1 MKIADVRC
9 FKVTGPAVP
18 SLTEERQIG
27 MLDVYPEYA
36 SRTVTR
42 RSVASQQGAKA
53 EAAYVEVESDEG
65 HVGLFGP
72 VFPETAF
79 LVLAK
84 LRPHLVGQ
92 DPLATE
98 RLWDVMYRQDRHAR
112 GGNQMMAISAVDNAL
127 WDLRGKHFG
136 LPVYRLLG
144 GPTRDTVD
152 CYASMLGHS
161 LEPDRVTERARW
173 AVEQGF
179 KAQKWFFKYGPIH
192 GLDGMAKNVD
202 LVRTVREAVGPN
214 VEIMFDSWMG
224 WDRTYTI
231 RLAERIEQY
240 YPRWIEESVPADR
253 TDDFVSIRQST
264 RIPIA
269 TGEHEYTRWGFQK
282 LLQADAVDVVQADPD
297 WCGGITELVKIC
309 VLASA
314 YGRVV
319 IPHGHSIHAAV
330 HVVAAQSP
338 YVCPM
343 AETLLLALP
352 GKQQFHKEQMM
363 PEGGSIPLPTAPGL
377 GYSLDDTKV
386 DRRTPFTI

>member
-1 MKIADVRC
+1 
-9 FKVTGPAVP
+9 
-18 SLTEERQIG
+18 
-27 MLDVYPEYA
+27 MLDIYPEYA
-36 SRTVTR
+36 NRTVTP
-42 RSVASQQGAKA
+42 RSVESQRGRTA
-53 EAAYVEVESDEG
+53 ESVYVEVESDEG
-65 HVGLFGP
+65 HTGLFGP
-72 VFPETAF
+72 IFPETAY
-79 LVLAK
+79 LILAK
-84 LRPHLVGQ
+84 LRAHLVGQ

-112 GGNQMMAISAVDNAL
+112 EGNQMMAVSAVDNAL
-127 WDLRGKHFG
+127 WDLRGKHYN

-144 GPTRDTVD
+144 GPTRDTID

-161 LEPDRVTERARW
+161 LEPERVTERATW

-192 GLDGMAKNVD
+192 GLAGMAKNVD
-202 LVRTVREAVGPN
+202 LVRTVRVAVGPN
-214 VEIMFDSWMG
+214 IEIMFDSWMG
-224 WDRTYTI
+224 WDMTYTI
-231 RLAERIEQY
+231 RLLERIEQY
-240 YPRWIEESVPADR
+240 YPRWVEESIPPDR
-253 TDDFVSIRQST
+253 TGDFATIRRSS
-264 RIPIA
+264 RVPIA

-282 LLQADAVDVVQADPD
+282 LLQADAIDVIQADPD

-309 VLASA
+309 TLASA

-338 YVCPM
+338 FVCPM

-363 PEGGSIPLPTAPGL
+363 PERGSIPLPTAPGL
-377 GYSLDDTKV
+377 GFTLDESKIE
-386 DRRTPFTI
+386 RRTPIAI

>member
-9 FKVTGPAVP
+9 FKVAGPATP
-18 SLTEERQIG
+18 SLIEERQIG
-27 MLDVYPEYA
+27 MLDIYPEYA
-36 SRTVTR
+36 ACTVTP
-42 RSVASQQGAKA
+42 RSAESHGTATA
-53 EAAYVEVESDEG
+53 EATYVEIQSDDG
-65 HVGLFGP
+65 LVGLFGP
-72 VFPETAF
+72 IFPETAF
-79 LVLAK
+79 LILAK
-84 LRPHLVGQ
+84 LRSHLVGQ

-112 GGNQMMAISAVDNAL
+112 EGNQMMAISAVDNAL
-127 WDLRGKHFG
+127 WDLRGKHLD

-144 GPTRDTVD
+144 GPTRERVD

-161 LEPDRVTERARW
+161 LEPASVAERAAW

-192 GLDGMAKNVD
+192 GLPGMAKNVE
-202 LVRTVREAVGPN
+202 LVRTVREAVGPD

-231 RLAERIEQY
+231 RLLERIEQFH
-240 YPRWIEESVPADR
+240 PRWVEESVPADR
-253 TDDFVSIRQST
+253 TDDFAAIRRTT
-264 RIPIA
+264 RVPIA

-282 LLQADAVDVVQADPD
+282 LLQADAIDVIQADPD

-309 VLASA
+309 TLASA

-330 HVVAAQSP
+330 HVIAAQSP
-338 YVCPM
+338 AVCPM

-352 GKQQFHKEQMM
+352 TKQQFHTEAMM
-363 PEGGSIPLPTAPGL
+363 PEGGSIALPTAPGL
-377 GYSLDDTKV
+377 GFALDESKFE
-386 DRRTPFTI
+386 RRTPITL